1 VGRIATYACDGF
13 SAPLGWLPTCRHSCR
28 ARCVKYPLVTQT
40 PWPPPYRDLPYWC
53 GRCCIARMNDLI
65 ALV

>member
-28 ARCVKYPLVTQT
+28 ARCCVKYPLVTQT
-40 PWPPPYRDLPYWC
+40 PWPPPIETSLTGVAAAALPE
-53 GRCCIARMNDLI
+53 
-65 ALV
+65 